1 MKMNSHEYSNTSFN
15 TQSPFIRQ
23 IEGSFGDKKIQME
36 IFPVRGNNKV
46 LINIHGTFGTLH
58 GGGDKYK
65 NLAQKIQQSGI
76 GNAVLFETSRNS
88 FTTGESFEQK
98 KQDFLCKTFQQ
109 ELEDCKLVIKDLFSN
124 STEYF
129 GVDSDLL
136 QITLNG
142 NSLGG
147 ILALFLAQ
155 QFSQIKNISTVGTGF
170 LTNNDPNTPILD
182 DYPDE
187 AELKKVINEFKGNI
201 LLQYGTEDSIFTESN
216 FLKLSQELKNAEI
229 GTIKFINV
237 DHTFTQLDQS
247 ISTAPY
253 EQIQRDISDLMDG
266 KLVSGEIV
274 LQNQTIQN
282 NSSTNLN
289 GLSGFEPTGS
299 SDYLIYDD
307 SPTHAKTNIFQAL
320 THIDIPYLRKFNPD
334 INTLL
339 LDMIK
344 KKQKS
349 DNKPLIDILNSY
361 FIWDTE
367 SIQFV
372 RGDLDIREFLISQGI
387 YPSRSDDSAKLFKV
401 IKS

>member
-23 IEGSFGDKKIQME
+23 IEWSFWDKKIQME
-36 IFPVRGNNKV
+36 IFPVRWNNKV
-46 LINIHGTFGTLH
+46 LINIHWTFWTLH
-58 GGGDKYK
+58 WWWDKYK
-65 NLAQKIQQSGI
+65 NLAQKIQQSWI
-76 GNAVLFETSRNS
+76 WNAVLFETSRNS

-155 QFSQIKNISTVGTGF
+155 QFSQIKNISTVWTGF

-187 AELKKVINEFKGNI
+187 AELKKVINEFKWNI
-201 LLQYGTEDSIFTESN
+201 LLQYWTEDSIFTESN

-253 EQIQRDISDLMDG
+253 EQIQRDISDLMDW

-289 GLSGFEPTGS
+289 WLSGFEPTWS

-372 RGDLDIREFLISQGI
+372 RWDLDIREFLISQWI